1 MPATSVAPANR
12 RGTRRRFIGSLARN
26 SLIGSML
33 DELTDAWNVDRMM
46 TLCASRG
53 KRATFLTNCEDVLP
67 DRYVS
72 MFEM

>member
-1 MPATSVAPANR
+1 M
-12 RGTRRRFIGSLARN
+12 
-26 SLIGSML
+26 GSML

-53 KRATFLTNCEDVLP
+53 KRATFLTKSENVLP
-67 DRYVS
+67 ARYVS